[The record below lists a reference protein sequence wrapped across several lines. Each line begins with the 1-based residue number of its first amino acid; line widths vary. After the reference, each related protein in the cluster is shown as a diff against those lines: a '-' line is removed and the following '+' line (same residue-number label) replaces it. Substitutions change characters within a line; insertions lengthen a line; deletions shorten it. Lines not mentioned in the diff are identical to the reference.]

1 MNPFA
6 IELRILRAKRELS
19 QGEFATLVGQRQNT
33 ISALERGT
41 KPPKDPVLVRTIVE
55 VLRLGPGEES
65 TLWMAF
71 NASQRD
77 ITPSANAPAAAFYL
91 YSFLGDAIALWSPT
105 QIEAALELL
114 KEFHKR
120 HGQAA
125 DVDRQARSLAK
136 EVPV

>member
-1 MNPFA
+1 MSPFA
-6 IELRILRAKRELS
+6 IELRVLRAKHELS
-19 QGEFATLVGQRQNT
+19 QGEFASRIGQRQNT
-33 ISALERGT
+33 ISAFERGT
-41 KPPKDPVLVRTIVE
+41 KLPKDPELVRTIVE
-55 VLRLGPGEES
+55 ALALGPGEES

-77 ITPSANAPAAAFYL
+77 VTPSSNAPAAAFYL
-91 YSFLGDAIALWSPT
+91 YSFLGEAISIWSPP

-120 HGQAA
+120 HGNAS
-125 DVDRQARSLAK
+125 DGDRQSRTLTK